1 MWSSEPHTWV
11 WNIIKFWTNKSDDYS
26 KLHVHRYIDDKKWW
40 PKYTY
45 TPSESLWGKY
55 TFKLVPRLYKDWSG
69 LSRRNHLSI
78 LRGLLPAVSPHHWEL
93 TFLYETWIEQWHHK
107 TNFSTISHPKQT
119 KKQKLDKSCFV
130 FLLVLVSFSL
140 FVAQQST
147 TNLPQSTTKYK
158 NSKFTH
164 DSVILTPSVVW
175 LGPQLSASWGRN
187 EGVSWAEFSFGGS
200 EKRKSTSKL
209 ILLLI
214 EFSSWRFY
222 DWNPCFLVGYR
233 PGRL

>member
-1 MWSSEPHTWV
+1 MTILNSMFIDILRLKNGDP
-11 WNIIKFWTNKSDDYS
+11 NIPIHLQKVYGENTLLNLFLDFTRIEVD
-26 KLHVHRYIDDKKWW
+26 
-40 PKYTY
+40 
-45 TPSESLWGKY
+45 
-55 TFKLVPRLYKDWSG
+55 

-78 LRGLLPAVSPHHWEL
+78 LRGLLPAALPHHWDL
-93 TFLYETWIEQWHHK
+93 TFLYVTWIEQWHHK

-130 FLLVLVSFSL
+130 FLFVLVSFSL

-147 TNLPQSTTKYK
+147 TNLPQSTTKNK

-164 DSVILTPSVVW
+164 NSVILTPSVVW

-187 EGVSWAEFSFGGS
+187 EDVSWAEFSFGGS

-214 EFSSWRFY
+214 EFSSCRFY
-222 DWNPCFLVGYR
+222 DWNPWFLVGCR